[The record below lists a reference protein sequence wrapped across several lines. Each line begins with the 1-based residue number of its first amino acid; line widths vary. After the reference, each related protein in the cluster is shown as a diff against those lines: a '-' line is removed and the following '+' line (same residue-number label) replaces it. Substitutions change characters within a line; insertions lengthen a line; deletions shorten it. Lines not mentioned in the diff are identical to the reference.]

1 MRVIFCIILT
11 GLLSTLMIAP
21 AIAGNC
27 SSIGCTANVKEVY
40 LNNNG
45 PIYII
50 LNLTS
55 TDIAAVNCTLL
66 AGTIF
71 ELSTSTSNYKEIYST
86 INAAAF
92 TGRPVTLRINDDTNP
107 CTIQYA
113 KVDF

>member
-1 MRVIFCIILT
+1 MRVILGIILT
-11 GLLSTLMIAP
+11 GVCSTLIMTP
-21 AIAGNC
+21 AIAGSC
-27 SSIGCTANVKEVY
+27 SSTGCTANVKEVY

-45 PIYII
+45 PLYII

-71 ELSTSTSNYKEIYST
+71 ELSTSTNNYKEIYST
-86 INAAAF
+86 ISAAAF
-92 TGRPVTLRINDDTNP
+92 TGRPVTLRIDDGTNP